1 MIKLYSFG
9 PAFGL
14 IDPSPF
20 VTKVNLFMLVNDIE
34 FEIICD
40 FSKLQKAPKK
50 KFPVIDDDGN
60 MIADSMF
67 ILDYLSDKYNV
78 NMDHWLT
85 EEQRATAHLI
95 GKSLEENLYWCLV
108 HSRWINNDT
117 WPIIKERFFNGMPFP
132 LNKLIPIIARSGTK
146 KRIQGHGMGA
156 HTNSEI
162 HDIADRSFNSISTLL
177 GNKRFMFGEKISS
190 LDLIVFAQ
198 IGAFTLSSLDNQMTQ
213 LAKKYDNL
221 VTLTQEIQNTHYPNL
236 KS

>member
-50 KFPVIDDDGN
+50 KLPVIDDDGN

-95 GKSLEENLYWCLV
+95 GKSLEENLFLV
-108 HSRWINNDT
+108 FFTSINVSF
-117 WPIIKERFFNGMPFP
+117 IEKSAFP
-132 LNKLIPIIARSGTK
+132 LDIQLNPGTIGDTSRCPGVSS
-146 KRIQGHGMGA
+146 RI
-156 HTNSEI
+156 
-162 HDIADRSFNSISTLL
+162 
-177 GNKRFMFGEKISS
+177 
-190 LDLIVFAQ
+190 
-198 IGAFTLSSLDNQMTQ
+198 
-213 LAKKYDNL
+213 
-221 VTLTQEIQNTHYPNL
+221 
-236 KS
+236 